1 MTSLFLLVHAS
12 ARFLP
17 IVPIKSGAAKDHE
30 VCCAWSLGEVADISL
45 LLLIVSPFTASSFSG
60 TDQSW
65 EQMVHCGAID
75 LKINALFLLI
85 FQLLSFFA

>member
-1 MTSLFLLVHAS
+1 M
-12 ARFLP
+12 
-17 IVPIKSGAAKDHE
+17 
-30 VCCAWSLGEVADISL
+30 SL
-45 LLLIVSPFTASSFSG
+45 LLLIVSPFTAFSFSG

-75 LKINALFLLI
+75 LKINAPFLLI